1 MGMTLVQFLL
11 ALVLPVIVAV
21 LGMGLVI
28 GLVYRR
34 AVADGLPIQRPNES
48 EEEWTARLRE
58 QIESDRQKTQQPRE
72 TSG

>member
-1 MGMTLVQFLL
+1 MGMTLWQFLL
-11 ALVLPVIVAV
+11 ALVIPTVVAV

-34 AVADGLPIQRPNES
+34 AVKDGIPMQRPNET

-58 QIESDRQKTQQPRE
+58 QIENDRQQTKPPRKG
-72 TSG
+72 S

>member
-11 ALVLPVIVAV
+11 ALVLPVVVAV
-21 LGMGLVI
+21 VGMGLVI

-48 EEEWTARLRE
+48 EAEWTSRLRE
-58 QIESDRQKTQQPRE
+58 QIESDRAKTKQPRE